1 MKKSALNYLPLHC
14 TACLHGVPAFWA
26 SPYKAVSGILF
37 QPIGLRLSPSNW
49 SHTAIDPSASLPTNW
64 SSCILLFNF
73 KPFKINVQ
81 IQLSPFSTTT
91 FPCPTYP
98 HLLPSILP
106 PFGFVHGSFIHDPWQ
121 PFPFFPLSS
130 PSPVPAGH
138 GQFVLYFHVS
148 GCILLAC
155 LFCWLGSTYR
165 WDHMVFVFLDLESIM
180 LSEVIQAVK
189 DYLFLTL
196 KM

>member
-81 IQLSPFSTTT
+81 IQLSPFSPTT
-91 FPCPTYP
+91 FPCPTAP
-98 HLLPSILP
+98 HLPPSILP
-106 PFGFVHGSFIHDPWQ
+106 PFGFVHGSSIHVPWW
-121 PFPFFPLSS
+121 PFPFFPPLFSS
-130 PSPVPAGH
+130 PIPCVYC
-138 GQFVLYFHVS
+138 QFVLNFNVFGYS
-148 GCILLAC
+148 LLAC
-155 LFCWLGSTYR
+155 LFC
-165 WDHMVFVFLDLESIM
+165 
-180 LSEVIQAVK
+180 
-189 DYLFLTL
+189 
-196 KM
+196 